1 MLFLKLQSVL
11 EGRLIS
17 SQFTADQEWWRFHN
31 VQNPHLDTV
40 RSSLFDHRLDGGLRE
55 FGIINRQQNSHDSP
69 RSARR
74 HASDSQRSGRNL
86 TSSTEHGAACITA
99 VATLPNKKRFT
110 VVRSEERR
118 VGKECRCQ

>member
-55 FGIINRQQNSHDSP
+55 FGIDRKSTRLNSSHGYISYAVFCLKKKNKQN
-69 RSARR
+69 
-74 HASDSQRSGRNL
+74 N
-86 TSSTEHGAACITA
+86 STCTD
-99 VATLPNKKRFT
+99 TLYHRT
-110 VVRSEERR
+110 R
-118 VGKECRCQ
+118 VY

>member
-55 FGIINRQQNSHDSP
+55 FGIINRKENSHDWLSLSP
-69 RSARR
+69 GRR
-74 HASDSQRSGRNL
+74 CFRLFAGLTDGSDFGHHDF
-86 TSSTEHGAACITA
+86 EHVVLYFRRGAGWIDI
-99 VATLPNKKRFT
+99 
-110 VVRSEERR
+110 
-118 VGKECRCQ
+118 